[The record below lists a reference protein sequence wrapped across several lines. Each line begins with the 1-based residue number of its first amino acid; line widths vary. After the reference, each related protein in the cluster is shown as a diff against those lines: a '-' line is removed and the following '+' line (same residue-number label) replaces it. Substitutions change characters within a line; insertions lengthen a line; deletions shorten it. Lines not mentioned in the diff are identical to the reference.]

1 MLRTDLIAP
10 LATLLARHATA
21 RPRAVAFE
29 DRTRALTY
37 AELADSTARIAVW
50 LAAAGVQEGD
60 RVAIHQPNSVDW
72 VELALAIN
80 RAGGV
85 AVPISFAA
93 TPGEIAYR
101 LEDANCVLAF
111 TRAETADSLRSLC
124 ATRGIAA
131 AVSAFANGEGEAARG
146 GDPSAAP
153 RDPDDIMQPAFI
165 VYTSG
170 TTGRAKGV
178 VLSVHGLLW
187 VTAACWAPIVG
198 MNENDVVLNALPLFH
213 SYALSF
219 AVITIVATGA
229 REYTMENFSNS
240 QMIELLAER
249 SFTVLPGVPT
259 VFHYLLDKA
268 KNEGRQSLGG
278 IRLCLSAGAIMPGPL
293 NQDFESWFGVKLLD
307 GYGITETS
315 TMVTM
320 NWPAGG
326 RKMGSCGIPVPGLTV
341 RVVDHEDRDVAA
353 GVEGELIV
361 RGPNVMLG
369 YHGNPEATASA
380 LKDGWYRTGDL
391 ATFDRDGFLTIT
403 GRLKEVIIR
412 GGQNI
417 SPAEVEE
424 AVNAFPAV
432 LDCAVVGVKH
442 SFLGEVPAAFVIPRP
457 DQEIDVAA
465 LTAHCRE
472 KLSSHKVPQ
481 HFYVVDA
488 IPRTGS
494 GKVQR
499 FKLREQA
506 EVG

>member
-1 MLRTDLIAP
+1 
-10 LATLLARHATA
+10 LATLLARHAA
-21 RPRAVAFE
+21 ERPSAIAFE
-29 DRTRALTY
+29 DRSRALTY
-37 AELADSTARIAVW
+37 AALADSTARIAIW
-50 LAAAGVQEGD
+50 LAEAGVQAGD

-72 VELALAIN
+72 VVLALAVN

-93 TPGEIAYR
+93 TADEIAYR
-101 LEDANCVLAF
+101 LADASCTLAF
-111 TRAETADSLRSLC
+111 TRQQTADELRSLC
-124 ATRGIAA
+124 AGRAIATRIAI
-131 AVSAFANGEGEAARG
+131 FGDGQGEAAHG
-146 GDPSAAP
+146 GDPAALP
-153 RDPDDIMQPAFI
+153 RDPQDIMQPAFI

-170 TTGRAKGV
+170 TTGRPKGV

-198 MNENDVVLNALPLFH
+198 MDGGQVVLNALPLFH

-229 REYTMENFSNS
+229 REFIMEGFSTS
-240 QMIELLAER
+240 QMAELLAGR
-249 SFTVLPGVPT
+249 PFTVLPGVPT
-259 VFHYLLDKA
+259 VFHYLLAKA
-268 KNEGRQSLGG
+268 KQDGRRSLGSL
-278 IRLCLSAGAIMPGPL
+278 RLCVSAGAIMPGPL
-293 NQDFESWFGVKLLD
+293 NGDFEDWFGVKLLD

-320 NWPAGG
+320 NWPVGG
-326 RKMGSCGIPVPGLTV
+326 RKRGSCGIPLPGLAV
-341 RVVDHEDRDVAA
+341 RVVDPDDRDVPA
-353 GVEGELIV
+353 GAEGELIV

-369 YHGNPEATASA
+369 YHGNPAATAAA
-380 LKDGWYRTGDL
+380 LKAGWYRTGDL

-424 AVNAFPAV
+424 ALFDFPAL

-442 SFLGEVPAAFVIPRP
+442 EALGEVPAAFVIPRP
-457 DQEIDVAA
+457 DQTIDLAA
-465 LTAHCRE
+465 LTEHCRTR
-472 KLSSHKVPQ
+472 LSAYKIPQ
-481 HFYVVDA
+481 HVRVVDA

-499 FKLREQA
+499 FKLRAMLE
-506 EVG
+506 GG